1 MKGMPNKEQACC
13 TKCAIFGRNNE
24 PPHAYDVPA
33 GCSHIHCSCHKSS
46 CGGTTHFV
54 CAEKLAEDGGK
65 AVCCGCT
72 GHECLS
78 LPEQKDKNGHK
89 IGADG
94 KLVFDALCEGCDAP
108 EQEGWEERFDE
119 NTEKR
124 DEWVSEGNYYDR
136 PHWFSIKE
144 FVRTEKQY
152 SVAETDAKW
161 QQKTALGLTY
171 EAIMRASKMA
181 SADQRKMWEE
191 GIRAEERERV
201 KDLLESKIIYKE
213 DIELPIKG
221 QTERLIRGLAKNEL
235 IQDLLSALSN
245 TDK

>member
-94 KLVFDALCEGCDAP
+94 KLVFDALCQGCDAP
-108 EQEGWEERFDE
+108 EQKKCEGMCCRVDDKGFHYHTCSYAAESGECIYCGRQLYKAPEQGGWEERFNFLSRGKGVYLFDE
-119 NTEKR
+119 DIEITEK
-124 DEWVSEGNYYDR
+124 V
-136 PHWFSIKE
+136 KE
-144 FVRTEKQY
+144 FIRSEITKAEQAA
-152 SVAETDAKW
+152 VA
-161 QQKTALGLTY
+161 L
-171 EAIMRASKMA
+171 
-181 SADQRKMWEE
+181 
-191 GIRAEERERV
+191 ERERIWQWAV
-201 KDLLESKIIYKE
+201 NNGITDKQSFAALRDFI
-213 DIELPIKG
+213 
-221 QTERLIRGLAKNEL
+221 
-235 IQDLLSALSN
+235 SALSN